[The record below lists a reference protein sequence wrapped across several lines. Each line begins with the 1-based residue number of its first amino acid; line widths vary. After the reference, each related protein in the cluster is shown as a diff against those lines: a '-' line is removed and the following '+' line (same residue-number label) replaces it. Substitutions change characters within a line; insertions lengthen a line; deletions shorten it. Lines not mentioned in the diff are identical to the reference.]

1 MGGVVGTYEG
11 YASSPLYL
19 FNNGTWS
26 NLQTTGA
33 TKTLGANDAD
43 VKNGILYI
51 YTSLF
56 GDKIGFARLNQ
67 TFNLTNYKY
76 IKAKIKS
83 GSFYG
88 RIGIGT
94 TAGITAL
101 ASLTKYSGELTAG
114 VVILDIS
121 SVSGNYYIYLTA
133 QHKTSGN
140 TTVLGGAV
148 PYEELFLT
156 NA

>member
-1 MGGVVGTYEG
+1 M
-11 YASSPLYL
+11 
-19 FNNGTWS
+19 
-26 NLQTTGA
+26 
-33 TKTLGANDAD
+33 TKTIGYDNVKVAD
-43 VKNGILYI
+43 GVLHI
-51 YTSLF
+51 YTDIR
-56 GDKIGFARLNQ
+56 GAAGMARLNQ

-76 IKAKIKS
+76 VKAKIKA
-83 GSFYG
+83 GG
-88 RIGIGT
+88 GVVGQIGIGT

-148 PYEELFLT
+148 QYEELFLT